1 MEELEGQGVA
11 EPVAVPL
18 SREAAEV
25 ADGAPGA
32 TVHAAL
38 AAAAEEATEL
48 DKDVRFEDDCI
59 VVAQSDIIDAMAEFI
74 AQCVVLNP
82 NAAKLSPE
90 KLQAALTKSIH
101 ELQRGQVATLLEWS
115 KRVYRGGAWGYGV
128 AHAYTHP
135 WVRGCVLAPPPP
147 LYVWGR
153 FGDVSRRPRSLAG
166 VGPSVRISR
175 QTDSNKHYII
185 SNSVYSLPISLG
197 HEAKGRRR
205 AGEGPAQVVKAV
217 LVGIWQSL
225 KMMTAALPLGI

>member
-1 MEELEGQGVA
+1 VGVCPSCVPSIFRRERRRRHADDEATDEGLVEELEGQGVA

-59 VVAQSDIIDAMAEFI
+59 IVAQSDIIDAMAEFI

-135 WVRGCVLAPPPP
+135 WVRGCVLPPPP
-147 LYVWGR
+147 LYVWG
-153 FGDVSRRPRSLAG
+153 GLLTSL
-166 VGPSVRISR
+166 
-175 QTDSNKHYII
+175 
-185 SNSVYSLPISLG
+185 
-197 HEAKGRRR
+197 
-205 AGEGPAQVVKAV
+205 EGPGLS
-217 LVGIWQSL
+217 LV
-225 KMMTAALPLGI
+225 